1 MEIKW
6 KEGGGVQILDMTPQE
21 WAWLRRELGRAQ
33 VPVTRDAGDGFIEQ
47 IRTAVPINANE
58 GTKQP
63 DLSTPVL

>member
-21 WAWLRRELGRAQ
+21 WGWLRRELAMAPAK
-33 VPVTRDAGDGFIEQ
+33 VVRDAGDGFIEQ
-47 IRTAVPINANE
+47 IKTAAPINAKE
-58 GTKQP
+58 GAKPP